1 MIKRA
6 IRLNN
11 DLVMVFDEN
20 GEQLSEYQ
28 GKYDDVKQR
37 IFANASP
44 DTVYVHWFGDASEP
58 KIVPVQHW

>member
-1 MIKRA
+1 MIKTV

-28 GKYDDVKQR
+28 GKYKDVKYR
-37 IFANASP
+37 ILSNVSP
-44 DTVYVHWFGDASEP
+44 DTKYIHWFDATADP
-58 KIVPVQHW
+58 QTVPLEKW